1 MGRFLKRLTRILTY
15 SLLVIICLVA
25 IVLLLLRTQWVK
37 RYLLDMGVAKVN
49 GMLNGELV
57 VGDIAGS
64 LFGEIELSDISL
76 VRELDTICT
85 IHRLKLGYQLSP
97 LLDEQIKVDSIII
110 DSVEFSLRQYAD
122 SNWNVAGLMKPDTT
136 SVIDSA
142 ADEEPFSYTLLLDNF
157 TLRNTAGSVAAL
169 DTTLRLRFEDILL
182 HFSAMYADSA
192 SRLSL
197 EELQVQL
204 SDPLL
209 RLERLAFNATRKND
223 ILTVSDL
230 TIETKRNKADA
241 TANYVGA
248 DTVTASGSM
257 TSDSFDFTE
266 FAAIFPEI
274 SVAVTPQIALSG
286 NLVKDSLYGN
296 ITLTDS
302 AQVVDLDVTAYP
314 LSYLLSEETRDSVGY
329 SLDGSLANIDISRW
343 IGDSS
348 LAYIINGAL
357 VIRGHGLTPE
367 KMQVDVTSNLS
378 ECMVLEHR
386 LDTASFDLVFADGKL
401 SGFGT
406 IESNFGSFALDSLS
420 ADLLGDES
428 YSIAADLRSLDL
440 APLFD
445 NDSLRSD
452 LNMRLNLQGKG
463 FGTST
468 ASASLALDLAASRI
482 YDVVIAQSQAR
493 INYAPGLIN
502 IDTLV
507 LISDLVALNAGGE
520 VSDGERAAI
529 DFRATIDNLSRF
541 HSFAGT
547 DSLGGRIELIG
558 QITGRMDSMVVE
570 GTTNGNDL
578 RYLTTSLQ
586 TLTSRFNLAL
596 VDSAVLGIVDLRA
609 EQIVASG
616 FLIDSLTGQATL
628 SEDMVA
634 SELHFATPDGL
645 AITGKIDLPSDS
657 IVTAVVRSL
666 TIEYLNQHWSGGS
679 PETKVRMFEDAYDI
693 EQFALASQ
701 PDSAGNVQRLAVDGR
716 FSMTGSQDLRI
727 GYDKIALAPIAELMA
742 TEYAIGG
749 LLSGTLHLTGTAN
762 KPELSGRSVLSNG
775 LVQKFTYDSLALEYT
790 YANERFN
797 WTGLLDPGLTGEL
810 TTTGFFP
817 LHLSFINSSN
827 VLLPNAPMEIKLSA
841 SQLPFA
847 VLGSVAEEMKINGGV
862 INADITLGGTWN
874 QPDMAGALSVAGAS
888 FAMEEIGAEYDN
900 LAMALSFNDN
910 RVILD
915 SLMVARGKGFL
926 RATGQLEFE
935 NTLMS
940 GVLHSTDFTL
950 VADKIF
956 LARHSNFEIQIS
968 GNTNLQGSTAEPN
981 FGGEITID
989 RSKFYVP
996 FLTEMA
1002 AKSSGTLESPPL
1014 LMAALYPDTSVS
1026 DSTTQSTDSAA
1037 VSAMASFDYYRN
1049 LRGEM
1054 ALTIPRNTWL
1064 KSPEMN
1070 IEISGDIRMVKNSPE
1085 DFELFGP
1092 ITVVRGKYIMYGKEF
1107 VIREGTLNFTGGAE
1121 YNPDLNLIAQ
1131 YVFRS
1136 PEREKHTLVATIT
1149 GKAFTPQV
1157 AFSLDGSEIPER
1169 DALAYVV
1176 FGRSMDEVTASG
1188 TGGGSGDMAKG
1199 VAANVL
1205 AGQLAS
1211 TLGKSLALDVVEI
1224 DASSSLAG
1232 ATITLGKYLTTDL
1245 FMSYQRGVG
1254 NPSEDEVTPVIV
1266 TLEYELTRNLAL
1278 QLLQGDP
1285 KASGFDFV
1293 FKFAW

>member
-1 MGRFLKRLTRILTY
+1 MGSFLKRVSRILTY

-49 GMLNGELV
+49 TLLNGELA
-57 VGDIAGS
+57 VGDISGS
-64 LFGEIELSDISL
+64 LYGEIELSDISL
-76 VRELDTICT
+76 VREQDTIFT
-85 IHRLKLGYQLSP
+85 IQRLKLGYQLSP
-97 LLDEQIKVDSIII
+97 ILDQQIKVDSVII

-122 SNWNVAGLMKPDTT
+122 SNWNIAGLMKPDTT
-136 SVIDSA
+136 AGIDTA
-142 ADEEPFSYTLLLDNF
+142 AAEKPFGYTLLLDNF
-157 TLRNTAGSVAAL
+157 TLRNTVASVAAL

-182 HFSAMYADSA
+182 HFSGVYADSA

-197 EELQVQL
+197 EELQLQL
-204 SDPLL
+204 ADPLL

-223 ILTVSDL
+223 ILTISDL
-230 TIETKRNKADA
+230 TIETKRNKAGA
-241 TANYVGA
+241 TANYVGT
-248 DTVTASGSM
+248 DTVTASANM
-257 TSDSFDFTE
+257 TSAPFDFTE

-274 SVAVTPQIALSG
+274 SVAVTPRIALSG
-286 NLVKDSLYGN
+286 DLVKDSLYGH

-302 AQVVDLDVTAYP
+302 AQVVDLDIATYP
-314 LSYLLSEETRDSVGY
+314 LSYLLSEQTRDSVGY
-329 SLDGSLANIDISRW
+329 KLGGSLANIDIARW

-348 LAYIINGAL
+348 MAYVVNGAL
-357 VIRGHGLTPE
+357 DISGRGLTPK
-367 KMQVDVTSNLS
+367 KMRITVATNLG
-378 ECMVLEHR
+378 ECKVLEHR
-386 LDTASFDLVFADGKL
+386 LDTASFDLAFADGRL
-401 SGFGT
+401 TGAGT
-406 IESNFGSFALDSLS
+406 IESNFGSVALDSLS

-428 YSIAADLRSLDL
+428 YSLAAEIRSLDL

-452 LNMRLNLQGKG
+452 LNMTLDLRGQG
-463 FGTST
+463 FDTST
-468 ASASLALDLAASRI
+468 ATASLTLDMNASRM
-482 YDVVIAQSQAR
+482 YDVAISQCQAR
-493 INYAPGLIN
+493 VKYAPGLID
-502 IDTLV
+502 IDTLF
-507 LISDLVALNAGGE
+507 LKSDLVTLSAGGE
-520 VSDGERAAI
+520 ISDGEQAAI
-529 DFRATIDNLSRF
+529 NFRAVIEDLSRF
-541 HSFAGT
+541 HTFAGT
-547 DSLGGRIELIG
+547 DSLGGSLEAAG
-558 QITGRMDSMVVE
+558 EITGRLDSMVVA
-570 GTTNGNDL
+570 GSASGSDL

-586 TLTSRFNLAL
+586 TLTSWFDLAL
-596 VDSAVLGIVDLRA
+596 VDSAVLGTVNLRA
-609 EQIVASG
+609 DQIVASG
-616 FLIDSLTGQATL
+616 FMIDSLTGKATL
-628 SEDMVA
+628 SEELIA

-645 AITGKIDLPSDS
+645 ALAGNIDLPSDS
-657 IVTAVVRSL
+657 IVTAIVRSL
-666 TIEYLNQHWSGGS
+666 TIDYLNEHWSGGS
-679 PETKVRMFEDAYDI
+679 AETKVRMLDDAYII
-693 EQFALASQ
+693 EQFQLSSQ
-701 PDSAGNVQRLAVDGR
+701 PDSAGNVQQLAVDGR

-727 GYDKIALAPIAELMA
+727 GYDRIALAPIAELMA

-749 LLSGTLHLTGTAN
+749 LLSGTLHLSGTAD
-762 KPELSGRSVLSNG
+762 KPELTGRSVLANG

-797 WTGLLDPGLTGEL
+797 WTGLLNPGLTGEL
-810 TTTGFFP
+810 TTTGYFP
-817 LHLSFINSSN
+817 LHLSLTDSSD
-827 VLLPNAPMEIKLSA
+827 VLLPNAPMEIKLA
-841 SQLPFA
+841 SNQLPFA
-847 VLGSVAEEMKINGGV
+847 VLGSVTDEMKINGGV
-862 INADITLGGTWN
+862 INADITLGGSWN
-874 QPDMAGALSVAGAS
+874 QPDMAGALSIGGAS

-915 SLMVARGKGFL
+915 SLLVARGKGFL

-935 NTLMS
+935 NALMS

-968 GNTNLQGSTAEPN
+968 GNTNLKGSTAKPK
-981 FGGEITID
+981 FGGEVTID

-1002 AKSSGTLESPPL
+1002 AKSGGTLESPPL
-1014 LMAALYPDTSVS
+1014 LMAALYPDSTTG
-1026 DSTTQSTDSAA
+1026 DSTGQVADSAEN
-1037 VSAMASFDYYRN
+1037 SAMASFDYYRN

-1107 VIREGTLNFTGGAE
+1107 VIKEGTLNFTGGAE

-1136 PEREKHTLVATIT
+1136 LEREKHTLVATIT

-1157 AFSLDGSEIPER
+1157 AFTLDGSEILER